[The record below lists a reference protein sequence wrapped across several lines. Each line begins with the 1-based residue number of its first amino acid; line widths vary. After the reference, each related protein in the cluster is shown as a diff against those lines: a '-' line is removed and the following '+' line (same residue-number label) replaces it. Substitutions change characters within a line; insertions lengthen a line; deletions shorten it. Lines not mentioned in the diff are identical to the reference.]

1 MKLVLNDLNYL
12 DWQEEA
18 TSFLKIQSLQKHIV
32 YSTFELYFAS
42 LPKPKLEKAD
52 EKRAEVN
59 KSWKREK
66 RKFLSDELMKKW
78 KEGEETAKGYIE
90 KYIEKS
96 FKREIKELKT
106 AYAMWERLKE
116 LGEENSAKTIKKCD
130 QCKEG
135 IISDHA
141 PPKSKV
147 CKKCYLKNRAKD
159 RAKESDQRNQK
170 KEKTNNT
177 RESRKKSKRR
187 NSSTSDT
194 KSCLIEIE
202 PKEKREKDKKIFVN
216 NSETARK
223 KEKSDTWYL
232 DSGCT
237 AHLTNQRKIIKNAKK
252 TDTRISG
259 PLSNAKASQAT
270 ILGEVN
276 LKIKNEENEI
286 NNFELKRVICDENL
300 RRNLMSVRKLAKEG
314 LSTVFVGD
322 KCYVIDAMPI
332 FVI

>member
-106 AYAMWERLKE
+106 AYPMWERLKE

-130 QCKEG
+130 QCKE
-135 IISDHA
+135 
-141 PPKSKV
+141 
-147 CKKCYLKNRAKD
+147 CNC
-159 RAKESDQRNQK
+159 
-170 KEKTNNT
+170 
-177 RESRKKSKRR
+177 
-187 NSSTSDT
+187 
-194 KSCLIEIE
+194 
-202 PKEKREKDKKIFVN
+202 
-216 NSETARK
+216 
-223 KEKSDTWYL
+223 
-232 DSGCT
+232 
-237 AHLTNQRKIIKNAKK
+237 
-252 TDTRISG
+252 
-259 PLSNAKASQAT
+259 
-270 ILGEVN
+270 
-276 LKIKNEENEI
+276 
-286 NNFELKRVICDENL
+286 
-300 RRNLMSVRKLAKEG
+300 
-314 LSTVFVGD
+314 
-322 KCYVIDAMPI
+322 
-332 FVI
+332 